1 MPLWISPIA
10 FSMEIEPEMA
20 LLGWRDKGVPAD
32 PMASSVLVGQMGALA
47 RMGLQAKKEGR
58 GLLALTALPV
68 EME

>member
-1 MPLWISPIA
+1 
-10 FSMEIEPEMA
+10 MA